1 MQSKLH
7 VRMNE
12 EIFKVVEMSY
22 GIKNPAT
29 KNIYCRTSPEQ
40 QFKKFPLT
48 EQKTRP
54 KNDKELI
61 WKSLLKMRSKT

>member
-1 MQSKLH
+1 
-7 VRMNE
+7 
-12 EIFKVVEMSY
+12 MSY
-22 GIKNPAT
+22 VIKNPAT

-61 WKSLLKMRSKT
+61 WKSLLKMRSKTFKKTVKT